1 MERQIKARKAA
12 FDFIVRLATRGCM
25 FDGGINSLGKLAS
38 VLDVPVEHLTDFKEG
53 KADPSKKVVKQV
65 KNLFLTESDAV

>member
-1 MERQIKARKAA
+1 MERRIKARKAA

-38 VLDVPVEHLTDFKEG
+38 VLDVPVEHLTDLKEG
-53 KADPSKKVVKQV
+53 KADPSKKVMQYSQ
-65 KNLFLTESDAV
+65 NAALMNTL